1 MIRQARP
8 PQDDTIRPK
17 IKRRTVCIQS
27 TMLNSDNDE
36 LNHAN
41 LLCNNRSGAQ
51 QDSGAIRVTLQKRP
65 NGEEDLMERGHC
77 VMLVDYV
84 S

>member
-1 MIRQARP
+1 MTLYDPR
-8 PQDDTIRPK
+8 
-17 IKRRTVCIQS
+17 
-27 TMLNSDNDE
+27 LNDAQYVFSLQCYSDNDE
-36 LNHAN
+36 LNHAI

>member
-1 MIRQARP
+1 MTLYDPR
-8 PQDDTIRPK
+8 
-17 IKRRTVCIQS
+17 
-27 TMLNSDNDE
+27 LNDAQYVFSLQCYSDNDE